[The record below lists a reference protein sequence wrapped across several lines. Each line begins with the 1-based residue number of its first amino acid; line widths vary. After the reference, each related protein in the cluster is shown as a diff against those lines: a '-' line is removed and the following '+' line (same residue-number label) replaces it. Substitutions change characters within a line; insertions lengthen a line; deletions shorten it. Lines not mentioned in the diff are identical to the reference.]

1 MANVQFDMDDLTQIR
16 EIIRE
21 EFRESLQN
29 SSNSNKYPPTLTRKD
44 LSEIFQVE
52 QTAINKL
59 VSIPTFPKFQHIKS
73 RYPRDLV
80 LEWIGKNSTWVE
92 INTNH
97 FSKVI

>member
-1 MANVQFDMDDLTQIR
+1 MANVQFDMDDLSQIR
-16 EIIRE
+16 EIIRD
-21 EFRESLQN
+21 EFRESLKN
-29 SSNSNKYPPTLTRKD
+29 STNSNKYPPTLTRKD
-44 LSEIFQVE
+44 LADIFQVE

-80 LEWIGKNSTWVE
+80 FEWIEKNSTWVE
-92 INTNH
+92 ANSKQ